1 MPIGEFVPAGE
12 SASTSGVA
20 SIGESVP
27 VGEAVPAGKSVSIG
41 GSVPVGE
48 AVPAGESASIGK
60 IAPAGGAVSFGED
73 GAGMS
78 RQVKVAIALPILAA
92 FVMILNETVMSVAL
106 PKLMGEFSVGA
117 ATAQWLTTG
126 YMLTMAVVIPA
137 TGLILQRVTTRAVFL
152 TATSLFAAGTLL
164 AGLAPQFG
172 VLLAARVIQ
181 ASGTALVLPLLM
193 TTILTLVPPAR
204 RGGTMG
210 LVAIVISVAP
220 AVGPTFSGLILSEL
234 SWRWL
239 FLSVLPIALLTVAVG
254 AVLVENAGTPRPVR
268 LDLPSLALSAIG
280 FGGLIY
286 GLSSIGEAVGGHV
299 PVPPAVPLAA
309 GAAALVLFVLRQI
322 RLQRD
327 DAALLDLR
335 PFRTRPFV
343 VGIALL
349 LFAMGALFGAL
360 ILLPIYLQNVRG
372 LTTLET
378 GVLLLPGGLAMG
390 LIAPLVGR
398 LSDRFGPRPLV
409 VPGTF
414 AMALALALM
423 GLLGQTTPTWFVIVV
438 HVLTSLGIGFAMTP
452 LMTSALGSLDAA
464 LYSHGSAILNTL
476 QQLAGAAGTALFV
489 TIMTLGADAAAE
501 TGSPPAAALA
511 AGTHDAFL
519 WGAGLGLA
527 AALLSFAV
535 RPREPGPEPE
545 SAETAEEDRLVL
557 H

>member
-1 MPIGEFVPAGE
+1 MELHPDIDKGAPPA
-12 SASTSGVA
+12 
-20 SIGESVP
+20 
-27 VGEAVPAGKSVSIG
+27 AGTEQALPRHV
-41 GSVPVGE
+41 
-48 AVPAGESASIGK
+48 K
-60 IAPAGGAVSFGED
+60 I
-73 GAGMS
+73 
-78 RQVKVAIALPILAA
+78 AIALPILAA

-106 PKLMGEFSVGA
+106 PKLMTEFSVGA

-137 TGLILQRVTTRAVFL
+137 TGLILQRFATRTVFI

-193 TTILTLVPPAR
+193 TTILTLVPASR

-239 FLSVLPIALLTVAVG
+239 FLSVLPIAVLTVAVG
-254 AVLVENAGTPRPVR
+254 VVLVKNAGTPRPVR
-268 LDLPSLALSAIG
+268 FDLPSFALSAVG

-286 GLSSIGEAVGGHV
+286 GLSSIGEAAGGHA
-299 PVPPAVPLAA
+299 PVPPAVPLAV

-322 RLQRD
+322 RLQRG

-335 PFRTRPFV
+335 PFRTRSFV
-343 VGIALL
+343 VGIVLL
-349 LFAMGALFGAL
+349 LFSMGALFGAL

-378 GVLLLPGGLAMG
+378 GLLLLPGGLAMG

-409 VPGTF
+409 IPGTF
-414 AMALALALM
+414 TMALALALM
-423 GLLGQTTPTWFVIVV
+423 SLLDETTPTWFVIVI

-452 LMTSALGSLDAA
+452 LMTSALGSLDAG

-489 TIMTLGADAAAE
+489 TLMTLGTDAALE
-501 TGSPPAAALA
+501 TGTNPVSAQA
-511 AGTHDAFL
+511 AGIHDAFL
-519 WGAGLGLA
+519 WGGGVGLA

-535 RPREPGPEPE
+535 RRQENA
-545 SAETAEEDRLVL
+545 SAEADAEALVL